1 MKFSSQEEYGLRCLM
16 AIGRS
21 ASASTTIAEIARD
34 EGLTEPYVAKLV
46 SLLRK
51 EGFLLSTRGQSGG
64 YALDRDAAQIVVAE
78 VLNALGGR
86 LYEPGFCDR
95 HSGQEDACTHTDACA
110 LRPLWR
116 RVQFAVDR
124 VLHGITLA
132 DLLGGALERDE
143 PMRLTSG
150 SSGGLP

>member
-1 MKFSSQEEYGLRCLM
+1 MKFSAQEEYGLRCLM

-21 ASASTTIAEIARD
+21 ASESTTIAEIARD

-46 SLLRK
+46 SALRK
-51 EGFLLSTRGQSGG
+51 EGFLRSIRGQSGG
-64 YALDRDAAQIVVAE
+64 YALERDASQIVIAD

-95 HSGQEDACTHTDACA
+95 HSGLEDACTHTDDCA

-132 DLLGGALERDE
+132 DLLAGELDKTE
-143 PMRLTSG
+143 PIRLA
-150 SSGGLP
+150 SGGTT

>member
-21 ASASTTIAEIARD
+21 DSASTTIAEIARD

-46 SLLRK
+46 SVLRK
-51 EGFLLSTRGQSGG
+51 EGFVRSIRGQSGG
-64 YALDRDAAQIVVAE
+64 YTLEREAGAIAVAD

-86 LYEPGFCDR
+86 LYEPGFCER
-95 HSGQEDACTHTDACA
+95 HSGQEDACTHVDGCS
-110 LRPLWR
+110 LRPLWH

-124 VLHGITLA
+124 VLHGITLQ
-132 DLLGGALERDE
+132 DLLAGGMGRDE
-143 PMRLTSG
+143 PIRLAAG
-150 SSGGLP
+150 EKP